1 MSQFN
6 NPFPNQPMGQKP
18 LPMGAPYEPGPQRP
32 ASGSN
37 VILIVLGIVFG
48 ILVLIVLVCG
58 ALGFVAT
65 RAVST
70 IGQELEGM
78 IIQPMANEAV
88 QRYQDHESVQ
98 EHIGEIKDYRFEN
111 PAIDVVNRPV
121 LRLEVEGEKGKGT
134 IVFYRRAGKTQKVML
149 EVDGQEV
156 LLDDNPEELFAPDFD
171 EATFD
176 EMTKES
182 ETLDEIDPF
191 PSQADDP
198 GSPPT
203 NDPGS
208 PGTNDPSV
216 PTDGP

>member
-6 NPFPNQPMGQKP
+6 NPFPNQPLGQKP
-18 LPMGAPYEPGPQRP
+18 LPMGTPYEPGPQRP

-37 VILIVLGIVFG
+37 VILLVLGIVFG

-98 EHIGEIKDYRFEN
+98 EHIGEIKEFRFEN

-121 LRLEVEGEKGKGT
+121 LRLEIEGEKGQGT
-134 IVFYRRAGKTQKVML
+134 VVFYRRSGKTQKVML
-149 EVDGQEV
+149 EVDGQEI

-171 EATFD
+171 ESTFD
-176 EMTKES
+176 ETTKQN
-182 ETLDEIDPF
+182 ETWDEINPL
-191 PSQADDP
+191 PSQADES
-198 GSPPT
+198 GPPAT
-203 NDPGS
+203 NDQ
-208 PGTNDPSV
+208 NA
-216 PTDGP
+216 PTDATDGK